1 MVGEHLA
8 GAGDMAHATIEDAPP
23 MSVVV
28 HPELEEV
35 AQKTPTLRDTKGER
49 MADTDTL
56 GRHPLGEQRVRRAV
70 AVGGFVAEKRDEVAD
85 RGKADAEHLGAGRF
99 VPEVINLERREEA
112 ARRQGPDRLRVGEL
126 P

>member
-1 MVGEHLA
+1 VTAVPSAILGTRL
-8 GAGDMAHATIEDAPP
+8 GGG
-23 MSVVV
+23 V
-28 HPELEEV
+28 
-35 AQKTPTLRDTKGER
+35 TPFV
-49 MADTDTL
+49 TL